1 MKNSIITMSLLITLL
16 LISGAKSYAN
26 TNSTVVTCMIYSNQS
41 SASSGYVAGP
51 ADSMYGQ
58 TNAAS
63 VGPIYFV
70 AKGRS
75 TSYGVIFELGAMSV
89 PVNQSKS
96 ISIENYYNFYCLNLI
111 ALPVNNN
118 IYGRI
123 GWGKLSLE

>member
-1 MKNSIITMSLLITLL
+1 MRFDFLIIYNI
-16 LISGAKSYAN
+16 I
-26 TNSTVVTCMIYSNQS
+26 I
-41 SASSGYVAGP
+41 ASSGYVVGP

-70 AKGRS
+70 AKGRI
-75 TSYGVIFELGAMSV
+75 TSYGVIYELGAMSV

-96 ISIENYYNFYCLNLI
+96 ISIDNYYNFYCLNLI